1 MPFRTRPDQT
11 RDLLSLVDAEV
22 RERIEE
28 AVDFVSLDVIVQNR
42 HARGLPPPVADNAR
56 DREEFE
62 AGVTAFLER
71 LAADLTGGLAAEQ
84 RQKLEASASRVGN
97 DRVAR
102 LVAIQVALAKQ
113 LPDYW
118 QQFEAIRTRHT
129 EARGASGGERRGFLA
144 RFFRR

>member
-1 MPFRTRPDQT
+1 MPFRTRPGQT

-28 AVDFVSLDVIVQNR
+28 AVDFVSLDVIVQHR
-42 HARGLPPPVADNAR
+42 RARGLPAPAADSAA
-56 DREEFE
+56 DRQEFE

-71 LAADLTGGLAAEQ
+71 LAADLTEGLSAEQ
-84 RQKLEASASRVGN
+84 RRKLEDTAARGGH

-102 LVAIQVALAKQ
+102 LVAVQVALAKQ

-118 QQFEAIRTRHT
+118 QQFDTTRARHT
-129 EARGASGGERRGFLA
+129 EARGASGGERGGFLA
-144 RFFRR
+144 RLFRR

>member
-1 MPFRTRPDQT
+1 VPFRTRPGQI

-42 HARGLPPPVADNAR
+42 RARGLRAPAADNAD
-56 DREEFE
+56 DRREFE

-71 LAADLTGGLAAEQ
+71 LTTDLTKGLSPEQ
-84 RQKLEASASRVGN
+84 QRKLEDTTSRAGN

-129 EARGASGGERRGFLA
+129 EAAGASGRERRGFLA
-144 RFFRR
+144 RFFGH

>member
-1 MPFRTRPDQT
+1 MPFRTRPGQT

-28 AVDFVSLDVIVQNR
+28 AVDFVSLDVMVQSR
-42 HARGLPPPVADNAR
+42 RAQGLPPPAADNAD
-56 DREEFE
+56 DRQEFE

-71 LAADLTGGLAAEQ
+71 LTADLTEGLRPEQ
-84 RQKLEASASRVGN
+84 QRKLEDTTSRAGN

-129 EARGASGGERRGFLA
+129 EAAGASGRERRGFLA
-144 RFFRR
+144 RFFGH

>member
-1 MPFRTRPDQT
+1 VPFRTRPGQT

-42 HARGLPPPVADNAR
+42 RARGLPPPAADNAD
-56 DREEFE
+56 DRREFE

-71 LAADLTGGLAAEQ
+71 LAADLGERLSAEQ
-84 RQKLEASASRVGN
+84 QRKLEEITSRAGN

-118 QQFEAIRTRHT
+118 QQFETIRARHT

-144 RFFRR
+144 RFFGP